1 MLLIC
6 LHYSILLCICQVLF
20 VEPSRQVPH
29 MHYSA
34 YKPPFMQ
41 SSADSSFP
49 FIFNSL
55 HYRYITLI
63 ILINRGLIV
72 TFLYLGGFRYM
83 LTKVFPSPGGVNFW
97 VTEEDS
103 IGNSRVTCLSVR
115 AKVVPSKPPCKP
127 KYYTV
132 HTPGNK
138 GIHTTIWY
146 TVLETK
152 VHTHVPVLE
161 TTVLRENTYVPW

>member
-115 AKVVPSKPPCKP
+115 AKVVPSKPFCKP
-127 KYYTV
+127 RYYTAYI
-132 HTPGNK
+132 PGNK
-138 GIHTTIWY
+138 GVHTVIWY

-152 VHTHVPVLE
+152 VYTHAMSWKP
-161 TTVLRENTYVPW
+161 RF